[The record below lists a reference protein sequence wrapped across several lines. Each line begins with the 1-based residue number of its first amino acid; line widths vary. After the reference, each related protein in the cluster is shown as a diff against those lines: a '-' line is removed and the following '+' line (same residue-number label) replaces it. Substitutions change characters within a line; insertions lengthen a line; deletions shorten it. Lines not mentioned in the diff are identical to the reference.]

1 MRVSKVKVKV
11 GWGRNSERMVFM
23 RRTSKIGSLV
33 YEDEQRNGKPETDDK
48 TTSILPDKKRDSFIL
63 SIVNK
68 TIPKKEIV
76 KKNLGKGFVK
86 EYYDAIAGIINSFLE
101 KKIVDRKH
109 YIIVNKLTE
118 EEIKQYLNH
127 RFQEANYK
135 YVRDKEEVNFN
146 LSKLLKES
154 AKSNSTAPLQPYK
167 EWAEWHIETKSDR
180 LIRSIQNNC
189 LVIDTQEETEN
200 ISPRKRALLKW
211 ENEFLLSHKLDLED
225 IEKTYLIDD
234 LIHALH
240 KVTYTISDKGF
251 INGNEYHR
259 FLKKALQSHQ
269 QNIFGSRETPNKI
282 NRENAE
288 LYSYNMEVVKYLEH
302 YFPIKKTNRR
312 NTPDTKDYYLNG
324 IKDRVRKQLENAVR
338 NNLVRQGKYTL
349 HTLTPDTVNSDNLSK
364 IKADEGFALTMLNQC
379 AFAANN
385 VRNII
390 DPTQVGDII
399 GKDDF
404 IYSISD
410 RHRIPS
416 EQVFPLFFGLDATL
430 KQDYVNHLWAMR
442 GAVAN
447 IRNNIIHYRAN
458 ALDTIFNIEKYELKN
473 KDEYKY
479 FHQDTSFGT
488 LLQAE
493 MENVSESL
501 AKQLMT
507 GNVLEYYP
515 MLELKSFFSKNSI
528 SLYRSV
534 IPFAPG
540 FKRVMKK
547 GENYQNANNKDDKS
561 KYYNLKIESFLPQES
576 FTKEA
581 YDARYF
587 LLKLIY
593 NNIFLPKFTESTDW
607 FKSTVNGVIALNREE
622 NMRKGEK
629 HKIAFA
635 EIRPMDSRDTIG
647 TYAAYLQSCAIIEA
661 NKKPDAAKDETVLL
675 NFEKLILQIFIKGF
689 DDFLRH
695 NGMLKFV
702 QQPSLQFKS
711 GAKDETTQ
719 RNDWAKEIE
728 GSLRAPVNDINP
740 TESSHISFYVF
751 CKLLDASHLN
761 DLRNELIKYYRSQS
775 HRPQKIKNI
784 KYLLSIIELCLLSV
798 DASEL
803 NKLFIDANNSI
814 NDRLLAFLE
823 KNKTVTD
830 YEDLYTQSDN
840 ETMVLHRTIAKTYK
854 YGTRKVLEQV
864 IDSNPSYRVTVGEY
878 QEWRSLK
885 ENVEEWIARREKLH
899 AKWVKLERV
908 PKMKEGEMTGDMK
921 EYVKICSAIDRYN
934 WLDNKVHLEHIN
946 KLHNLTI
953 DILGRM
959 AGFNTLFERDLQYY
973 CNSNEKVRSLLKPDS
988 SEGFDFSKGLPPF
1001 TEEQKYILF
1010 QTFLPKNH
1018 IENSNPKVD
1027 EYKKTRNFVA
1037 HFNFLNSFEDSY
1049 SKNRYSL
1056 IDVINRLRKQFKYD
1070 RKLKNAVS
1078 KAIIKLFE
1086 KHGMVLTFSFE
1097 GDHELVVK
1105 DVFPRKITHFSK
1117 LKLEDN
1123 RKKIEKLETDMVPKE
1138 FCAMC
1143 KSLLELKK

>member
-48 TTSILPDKKRDSFIL
+48 TESILPDKKRESFIL

-167 EWAEWHIETKSDR
+167 EWAEWHIETKSVR
-180 LIRSIQNNC
+180 LIRSIQNNR
-189 LVIDTQEETEN
+189 LVIDTQEEAEN

-211 ENEFLLSHKLDLED
+211 ENEFLLSHKLDLQD
-225 IEKTYLIDD
+225 MEKTYLIDD

-240 KVTYTISDKGF
+240 EVTYTISDKGF

-269 QNIFGSRETPNKI
+269 QNIFGSRETPNKV

-312 NTPDTKDYYLNG
+312 NTPEVKDYYLNG
-324 IKDRVRKQLENAVR
+324 INIKDRVRKQLENAVR

-349 HTLTPDTVNSDNLSK
+349 HTLTTDTANSDNLSK

-390 DPTQVGDII
+390 DPTQVEDILL
-399 GKDDF
+399 
-404 IYSISD
+404 D
-410 RHRIPS
+410 RPFNESLKKFNSAQMLHLS
-416 EQVFPLFFGLDATL
+416 SFFDVKEFNEPLRAIRD
-430 KQDYVNHLWAMR
+430 
-442 GAVAN
+442 AVAK
-447 IRNNIIHYRAN
+447 IRHNIIHYKVN
-458 ALDTIFNIEKYELKN
+458 ALNVIFKIETFGSTEKQYKDTIFG
-473 KDEYKY
+473 
-479 FHQDTSFGT
+479 S

-593 NNIFLPKFTESTDW
+593 NNIFLPKFTESTDC
-607 FKSTVNGVIALNREE
+607 FKSTVNEVIALNREE
-622 NMRKGEK
+622 NVRKGKK

-635 EIRPMDSRDTIG
+635 EIRLMDSRDTIG

-803 NKLFIDANNSI
+803 NKLFTDANNSI

-899 AKWVKLERV
+899 AKWVKLERL

-921 EYVKICSAIDRYN
+921 EYVKICSDIDRYN

-973 CNSNEKVRSLLKPDS
+973 CNCNEKVRSLLKPDS

>member
-1 MRVSKVKVKV
+1 MKVSKVKVKV
-11 GWGRNSERMVFM
+11 GGGRSSERMVFM

-33 YEDEQRNGKPETDDK
+33 YEDEQRNGKPETDDE
-48 TTSILPDKKRDSFIL
+48 TTSILPDKKRESFIL

-86 EYYDAIAGIINSFLE
+86 EYYDAIAGIIDSFLE

-135 YVRDKEEVNFN
+135 YVRDKKEVNFN

-154 AKSNSTAPLQPYK
+154 AKNNSSAPLQPYK
-167 EWAEWHIETKSDR
+167 EWAEWHIETKSVR
-180 LIRSIQNNC
+180 LIRSIQNNR
-189 LVIDTQEETEN
+189 LVIDTQEEAEN

-211 ENEFLLSHKLDLED
+211 ENEFLLSHKLDLQD

-240 KVTYTISDKGF
+240 EVTYTISDKGF

-269 QNIFGSRETPNKI
+269 QNIFGSRETPNKD

-312 NTPDTKDYYLNG
+312 NTPEVKDYYLNG

-349 HTLTPDTVNSDNLSK
+349 HTLTTDTANSDNLSK

-390 DPTQVGDII
+390 DPTQVGDILLD
-399 GKDDF
+399 GPFNESLKKFNSAQMLHLSSFFDVKEF
-404 IYSISD
+404 N
-410 RHRIPS
+410 
-416 EQVFPLFFGLDATL
+416 EPLRAIRD
-430 KQDYVNHLWAMR
+430 
-442 GAVAN
+442 AVAK
-447 IRNNIIHYRAN
+447 IRHNIIHYKVN
-458 ALDTIFNIEKYELKN
+458 ALNVIFKIETFGSTQKQYKDTIFG
-473 KDEYKY
+473 
-479 FHQDTSFGT
+479 S
-488 LLQAE
+488 LLQAD
-493 MENVSESL
+493 MMNVSESL

-515 MLELKSFFSKNSI
+515 MQELKSFFSKNSI

-561 KYYNLKIESFLPQES
+561 KYYNLQIESFLPQES

-593 NNIFLPKFTESTDW
+593 NNIFLPIFTESTDW
-607 FKSTVNGVIALNREE
+607 FKSTVNEVIALNREE
-622 NMRKGEK
+622 NVRKGKK

-635 EIRPMDSRDTIG
+635 EIRPMDLGDTIG

-661 NKKPDAAKDETVLL
+661 NKKPDTAKDETVLL
-675 NFEKLILQIFIKGF
+675 NFEKLILQTFIKGF
-689 DDFLRH
+689 DDFLRRY
-695 NGMLKFV
+695 GMLKFV

-803 NKLFIDANNSI
+803 NKLFTDANNSI

-878 QEWRSLK
+878 EEWRNLK
-885 ENVEEWIARREKLH
+885 ENVEEWIARREELH
-899 AKWVKLERV
+899 AKWVKVERV

-973 CNSNEKVRSLLKPDS
+973 CNCNEKVRSLLKPES
-988 SEGFDFSKGLPPF
+988 SEGFDFSKGLPKF
-1001 TEEQKYILF
+1001 TEEQNSILF
-1010 QTFLPKNH
+1010 QTFLV
-1018 IENSNPKVD
+1018 EGYRD
-1027 EYKKTRNFVA
+1027 TRNFVA
-1037 HFNFLNSFEDSY
+1037 HFNFLNSFEDNY
-1049 SKNRYSL
+1049 SRSRYSL

-1105 DVFPRKITHFSK
+1105 DVFPRKIIHFSK
-1117 LKLEDN
+1117 LKLD
-1123 RKKIEKLETDMVPKE
+1123 KKIEQKPKVETDMVPKE

-1143 KSLLELKK
+1143 KSLLELNK

>member
-1 MRVSKVKVKV
+1 MKVSKVKVKV
-11 GWGRNSERMVFM
+11 GAGRSSERMVFM

-76 KKNLGKGFVK
+76 KKNLGKGFVN
-86 EYYDAIAGIINSFLE
+86 EYYNAIAGIIDSFLE

-154 AKSNSTAPLQPYK
+154 AKSNSSAPLQPYK
-167 EWAEWHIETKSDR
+167 EWAEWHIETKSVR
-180 LIRSIQNNC
+180 LIRSIQNNR
-189 LVIDTQEETEN
+189 LVIDTQEEAEN

-211 ENEFLLSHKLDLED
+211 ENEFLLSHKLDLQD

-240 KVTYTISDKGF
+240 EVTYTTNDKGF

-269 QNIFGSRETPNKI
+269 QNIFGSRETPNKV

-324 IKDRVRKQLENAVR
+324 INIKDRVRKQLENAVR

-390 DPTQVGDII
+390 DPTQVEDILL
-399 GKDDF
+399 
-404 IYSISD
+404 D
-410 RHRIPS
+410 RPFNESLKKFNSAQMLHLS
-416 EQVFPLFFGLDATL
+416 SFFDVKEFNEPLRAIRD
-430 KQDYVNHLWAMR
+430 
-442 GAVAN
+442 AVAK
-447 IRNNIIHYRAN
+447 IRHNIIHYKVN
-458 ALDTIFNIEKYELKN
+458 ALNVIFKIETFGSTQKQYKDTIFG
-473 KDEYKY
+473 
-479 FHQDTSFGT
+479 S

-515 MLELKSFFSKNSI
+515 MQELKSFFSKNSI

-607 FKSTVNGVIALNREE
+607 FKSTVNEVIALNREE
-622 NMRKGEK
+622 NVRKGKK

-635 EIRPMDSRDTIG
+635 EIRPMDLGDTIG

-661 NKKPDAAKDETVLL
+661 NKKPDAVKYETVLL
-675 NFEKLILQIFIKGF
+675 NFEKLILQTFIKGF
-689 DDFLRH
+689 DDFLRRY
-695 NGMLKFV
+695 GMLKFV

-803 NKLFIDANNSI
+803 NKLFTDANNSI

-973 CNSNEKVRSLLKPDS
+973 CNCNEKVRSLLKPES
-988 SEGFDFSKGLPPF
+988 SEGFDFSKGLPKF
-1001 TEEQKYILF
+1001 TEEQNSILF
-1010 QTFLPKNH
+1010 QTFLV
-1018 IENSNPKVD
+1018 EG
-1027 EYKKTRNFVA
+1027 YKDTRNFVA

-1086 KHGMVLTFSFE
+1086 KHGMVLILSFPKE
-1097 GDHELVVK
+1097 AHELVVK

-1117 LKLEDN
+1117 LKLEDKG
-1123 RKKIEKLETDMVPKE
+1123 KKIETDMVPKE

>member
-1 MRVSKVKVKV
+1 MKVSKVKVKV
-11 GWGRNSERMVFM
+11 GGGRSSERMVFM

-154 AKSNSTAPLQPYK
+154 AKSNSSAPLQPYK
-167 EWAEWHIETKSDR
+167 EWAEWHIETKSVR
-180 LIRSIQNNC
+180 LIRSIQNNR
-189 LVIDTQEETEN
+189 LVIDTHEEAEN

-211 ENEFLLSHKLDLED
+211 ENEFLLSHKLNLQDV
-225 IEKTYLIDD
+225 EKTYLIDD

-240 KVTYTISDKGF
+240 EVTYTTNDKGF

-488 LLQAE
+488 LLQAD
-493 MENVSESL
+493 MMNVSESL

-515 MLELKSFFSKNSI
+515 MQELKSFFEQNNI

-561 KYYNLKIESFLPQES
+561 KYYNLQIESFLPQES

-593 NNIFLPKFTESTDW
+593 NNIFLPIFTESTDC
-607 FKSTVNGVIALNREE
+607 FKSTVNEVIALNREE
-622 NMRKGEK
+622 NVRKGKK

-635 EIRPMDSRDTIG
+635 EIRLMDSRDTIG

-689 DDFLRH
+689 DDFLRRY
-695 NGMLKFV
+695 GMLKFV

-711 GAKDETTQ
+711 GAKDETKQ
-719 RNDWAKEIE
+719 RNDWAKEVE
-728 GSLRAPVNDINP
+728 GSLHAPVNDINP

-751 CKLLDASHLN
+751 CKLLDAPHLN

-803 NKLFIDANNSI
+803 NKLFTDADNSI

-840 ETMVLHRTIAKTYK
+840 ETMVLHRTIAKAYK

-864 IDSNPSYRVTVGEY
+864 IDSDPSYRVTVSEY
-878 QEWRSLK
+878 EEWKNLK
-885 ENVEEWIARREKLH
+885 ENVEEWIACREKLH
-899 AKWVKLERV
+899 AKWVKVERV
-908 PKMKEGEMTGDMK
+908 PKMKEGEMKDDMK
-921 EYVKICSAIDRYN
+921 EYVEVCSTIDRYN

-953 DILGRM
+953 DLLGRM

-973 CNSNEKVRSLLKPDS
+973 CNCNEKVRSLLKPES
-988 SEGFDFSKGLPPF
+988 SEGFDFSKGLPKF
-1001 TEEQKYILF
+1001 TEEQNSILF
-1010 QTFLPKNH
+1010 QTFLV
-1018 IENSNPKVD
+1018 EGYRD
-1027 EYKKTRNFVA
+1027 TRNFVA

-1105 DVFPRKITHFSK
+1105 DVFPRKIIHFSK
-1117 LKLEDN
+1117 LKLD
-1123 RKKIEKLETDMVPKE
+1123 KKIEQKPKVETDMVPKE

-1143 KSLLELKK
+1143 KSLLEFKK

>member
-1 MRVSKVKVKV
+1 MKVSKVKVKV
-11 GWGRNSERMVFM
+11 GAGRSSERMVFM

-76 KKNLGKGFVK
+76 KKNLGKGFVN
-86 EYYDAIAGIINSFLE
+86 EYYNAIAGIIDSFLE

-146 LSKLLKES
+146 LPKLLKES

-167 EWAEWHIETKSDR
+167 EWAEWHIETKSVR
-180 LIRSIQNNC
+180 LIRSIQNNR
-189 LVIDTQEETEN
+189 LVIDTQEEAEN
-200 ISPRKRALLKW
+200 MSPRKRALLKW
-211 ENEFLLSHKLDLED
+211 ENEFLLSHKLDLQD
-225 IEKTYLIDD
+225 VEKTYLIDD

-240 KVTYTISDKGF
+240 EVTYTTNDKGF

-269 QNIFGSRETPNKI
+269 QNIFGSRETPNKV

-312 NTPDTKDYYLNG
+312 NTLDTKDYYLNG
-324 IKDRVRKQLENAVR
+324 INIKDRVRKQLENAVR

-349 HTLTPDTVNSDNLSK
+349 HTLTTDTANSDNLSK

-390 DPTQVGDII
+390 DPTQVEDILL
-399 GKDDF
+399 
-404 IYSISD
+404 D
-410 RHRIPS
+410 RPFNESLEKFNSAQMLHLS
-416 EQVFPLFFGLDATL
+416 SFFDVKEFNEPLRAIRD
-430 KQDYVNHLWAMR
+430 
-442 GAVAN
+442 AVAK
-447 IRNNIIHYRAN
+447 IRHNIIHYKVN
-458 ALDTIFNIEKYELKN
+458 ALNVIFKIETFGSTEKQYKDTIFG
-473 KDEYKY
+473 
-479 FHQDTSFGT
+479 S
-488 LLQAE
+488 LLQAD
-493 MENVSESL
+493 MMNVSESL

-622 NMRKGEK
+622 NVRKGKK

-635 EIRPMDSRDTIG
+635 EIRLMDSRDTIG

-689 DDFLRH
+689 DDFLRRY
-695 NGMLKFV
+695 GMLKFV

-711 GAKDETTQ
+711 GAKDETKQ
-719 RNDWAKEIE
+719 RKDWAKEVE
-728 GSLRAPVNDINP
+728 GSLHAPVNDINP

-751 CKLLDASHLN
+751 CKLLDAPHLN

-803 NKLFIDANNSI
+803 NKLFTDADNSI

-823 KNKTVTD
+823 KNKTVAD

-840 ETMVLHRTIAKTYK
+840 ETMVLHRTIAKAYK

-864 IDSNPSYRVTVGEY
+864 IDSDPSYRVTVSEY
-878 QEWRSLK
+878 EEWKNLK
-885 ENVEEWIARREKLH
+885 ENVEEWIACREKLH
-899 AKWVKLERV
+899 AKWVKVERV
-908 PKMKEGEMTGDMK
+908 PKMKEGEMKDDMK
-921 EYVKICSAIDRYN
+921 EYVEVCSTIDRYN

-953 DILGRM
+953 DLLGRM

-973 CNSNEKVRSLLKPDS
+973 CNCNEKVRSLLKPES
-988 SEGFDFSKGLPPF
+988 SEGFDFSKGLPKF
-1001 TEEQKYILF
+1001 TEEQNSILF
-1010 QTFLPKNH
+1010 QTFLV
-1018 IENSNPKVD
+1018 EGYRD
-1027 EYKKTRNFVA
+1027 TRNFVA

-1105 DVFPRKITHFSK
+1105 DVFPRKIIHFSK
-1117 LKLEDN
+1117 LKLD
-1123 RKKIEKLETDMVPKE
+1123 KKIEQKPKVETDMVPKE

-1143 KSLLELKK
+1143 KFLLELKK

>member
-1 MRVSKVKVKV
+1 MKVSKVKVKV
-11 GWGRNSERMVFM
+11 GGGRSSERMVFM

-167 EWAEWHIETKSDR
+167 EWAEWHIETKSVR
-180 LIRSIQNNC
+180 LIRSIQNNR
-189 LVIDTQEETEN
+189 LVIDTQEEAEN
-200 ISPRKRALLKW
+200 MSPRKRALLKW
-211 ENEFLLSHKLDLED
+211 ENEFLLSHKLDLQD
-225 IEKTYLIDD
+225 VEKTYLIDD

-240 KVTYTISDKGF
+240 EVTYTTNDKGF

-312 NTPDTKDYYLNG
+312 NTPEVKDYYLNG

-349 HTLTPDTVNSDNLSK
+349 HTLTTDTANSDNLSK

-390 DPTQVGDII
+390 DPTQVEDILL
-399 GKDDF
+399 
-404 IYSISD
+404 D
-410 RHRIPS
+410 RPFNESLKKFNSAQMLHLS
-416 EQVFPLFFGLDATL
+416 SFFDVKEFNEPLRAIRD
-430 KQDYVNHLWAMR
+430 
-442 GAVAN
+442 AVAK
-447 IRNNIIHYRAN
+447 IRHNIIHYKVN
-458 ALDTIFNIEKYELKN
+458 ALNVIFKIETFGSTEKQYKDTIFG
-473 KDEYKY
+473 
-479 FHQDTSFGT
+479 S
-488 LLQAE
+488 LLQAD
-493 MENVSESL
+493 MMNVSESL

-515 MLELKSFFSKNSI
+515 MQELKSFFSKNSI

-622 NMRKGEK
+622 NVRKGKK

-635 EIRPMDSRDTIG
+635 EIRPMDLGDTLG
-647 TYAAYLQSCAIIEA
+647 AYAAYLQSCAIIEA

-689 DDFLRH
+689 DDFLRRY
-695 NGMLKFV
+695 GMLKFV

-719 RNDWAKEIE
+719 RKDWAKEIE
-728 GSLRAPVNDINP
+728 GSLRAPVNEINP

-803 NKLFIDANNSI
+803 NKLFTDANNSI

-973 CNSNEKVRSLLKPDS
+973 CNCNEKVRSLLKPDS
-988 SEGFDFSKGLPPF
+988 SEGFDFSKGLPKF
-1001 TEEQKYILF
+1001 TEEQNSILF
-1010 QTFLPKNH
+1010 QTFLV
-1018 IENSNPKVD
+1018 EGYRD
-1027 EYKKTRNFVA
+1027 TRNFVA

-1086 KHGMVLTFSFE
+1086 KHGMVLILSFPE
-1097 GDHELVVK
+1097 EAHELVVK

-1117 LKLEDN
+1117 LKLD
-1123 RKKIEKLETDMVPKE
+1123 KKIEQKPKVETDMVPKE

>member
-11 GWGRNSERMVFM
+11 GGGRNSERMVFM

-48 TTSILPDKKRDSFIL
+48 TKSILRDKKRDSFVL

-68 TIPKKEIV
+68 TICKKEIAS
-76 KKNLGKGFVK
+76 KKIG
-86 EYYDAIAGIINSFLE
+86 EIYREAYYNAIADILKAVLNNSAVNE
-101 KKIVDRKH
+101 KH
-109 YIIVNKLTE
+109 CNIVNKLTE
-118 EEIKQYLNH
+118 EQIKQYLNH
-127 RFQEANYK
+127 RFQES
-135 YVRDKEEVNFN
+135 DKDYTPDKRRVP
-146 LSKLLKES
+146 LDLHKLLKQID
-154 AKSNSTAPLQPYK
+154 SNSNTPPLQPYK
-167 EWAEWHIETKSDR
+167 EWAEWHIQTKSDR
-180 LIRSIQNNC
+180 LIKSIQNNR

-211 ENEFLLSHKLDLED
+211 ENEFLLSHKLDLQD

-240 KVTYTISDKGF
+240 KVTYTINDKGF
-251 INGNEYHR
+251 VNGNEYHH

-269 QNIFGSRETPNKI
+269 QNIFGSRETPNMV
-282 NRENAE
+282 NRKNAE

-302 YFPIKKTNRR
+302 YFPVKKSNRR
-312 NTPDTKDYYLNG
+312 NTPEAKDYYLNG
-324 IKDRVRKQLENAVR
+324 INIKERVRKQLENAVR

-349 HTLTPDTVNSDNLSK
+349 HTLTPDTVSSDNLSK

-390 DPTQVGDII
+390 DPTQVGDILLD
-399 GKDDF
+399 GPFDKSLEKFNSAQMLHLSSFFDVKEF
-404 IYSISD
+404 N
-410 RHRIPS
+410 
-416 EQVFPLFFGLDATL
+416 EPLRAIRD
-430 KQDYVNHLWAMR
+430 
-442 GAVAN
+442 AVAK
-447 IRNNIIHYRAN
+447 IRHNIIHYRVN
-458 ALDTIFNIEKYELKN
+458 ALNVIFKIETFGSTQKQYKDTIFG
-473 KDEYKY
+473 
-479 FHQDTSFGT
+479 S
-488 LLQAE
+488 LLQVE

-501 AKQLMT
+501 AMQLMT

-515 MLELKSFFSKNSI
+515 MQELKSFFSKNNI

-540 FKRVMKK
+540 FKRVMRK
-547 GENYQNANNKDDKS
+547 GENYQNADKKENKNKKDS
-561 KYYNLKIESFLPQES
+561 KDGYYDLKIESFLPQES

-607 FKSTVNGVIALNREE
+607 FKSTVNEVIALNREE
-622 NMRKGEK
+622 NVRKGKK

-635 EIRPMDSRDTIG
+635 EIRLMDSRDTIG
-647 TYAAYLQSCAIIEA
+647 AYAAYLQSCAIIEA
-661 NKKPDAAKDETVLL
+661 NKKPDAAKDEKVLL
-675 NFEKLILQIFIKGF
+675 NFEKLILQTFIKGF
-689 DDFLRH
+689 DNFLRR

-702 QQPSLQFKS
+702 QEPSLQFKS

-719 RNDWAKEIE
+719 RKDWAKEIK

-751 CKLLDASHLN
+751 CKLLDAPHLN

-803 NKLFIDANNSI
+803 NNLFTDANHSI

-823 KNKTVTD
+823 KNKVVTD

-864 IDSNPSYRVTVGEY
+864 IDSDPSYRVTVGEY
-878 QEWRSLK
+878 QEWRNLK

-899 AKWVKLERV
+899 AKWVKVERV
-908 PKMKEGEMTGDMK
+908 PKVREVEMKDDMK
-921 EYVKICSAIDRYN
+921 EYVEVCSAIDRYN

-953 DILGRM
+953 DLLGRM

-973 CNSNEKVRSLLKPDS
+973 CNCNEKVRSLLKPES
-988 SEGFDFSKGLPPF
+988 SEGFDFSKGIPKF
-1001 TEEQKYILF
+1001 TDEQNSILF
-1010 QTFLPKNH
+1010 QTFLV
-1018 IENSNPKVD
+1018 EGYRD
-1027 EYKKTRNFVA
+1027 TRNFVA

-1049 SKNRYSL
+1049 SKNCYSL

-1070 RKLKNAVS
+1070 RKLKNAAS
-1078 KAIIKLFE
+1078 KAIIKLFD
-1086 KHGMVLTFSFE
+1086 KHGMVLILSFPK
-1097 GDHELVVK
+1097 DAHELVVK

-1123 RKKIEKLETDMVPKE
+1123 RKKIEKVETDMVSKE

>member
-1 MRVSKVKVKV
+1 MKVSKVKVKV
-11 GWGRNSERMVFM
+11 GGGRNSERMVFM

-167 EWAEWHIETKSDR
+167 EWAEWHIETKSVR

-211 ENEFLLSHKLDLED
+211 ENEFLLSHKLDLQD
-225 IEKTYLIDD
+225 VEKTYLIDD

-240 KVTYTISDKGF
+240 EVTYTTNDKGF

-269 QNIFGSRETPNKI
+269 QNIFGSRETPNKV

-312 NTPDTKDYYLNG
+312 NTLDTKDYYLNG
-324 IKDRVRKQLENAVR
+324 INIKDRVRKQLENAVR

-349 HTLTPDTVNSDNLSK
+349 HTLTTDTANSDNLSK

-390 DPTQVGDII
+390 DPTQVEDILL
-399 GKDDF
+399 
-404 IYSISD
+404 D
-410 RHRIPS
+410 RPFNESLKKFNSAQMLHLS
-416 EQVFPLFFGLDATL
+416 SFFDVKEFNEPLRAIRD
-430 KQDYVNHLWAMR
+430 
-442 GAVAN
+442 AVAK
-447 IRNNIIHYRAN
+447 IRHNIIHYKVN
-458 ALDTIFNIEKYELKN
+458 ALNVIFKIETFGSTEKQYKDTIFG
-473 KDEYKY
+473 
-479 FHQDTSFGT
+479 S
-488 LLQAE
+488 LLQAD
-493 MENVSESL
+493 MMNVSESL

-515 MLELKSFFSKNSI
+515 MQELKSFFSKNSI

-593 NNIFLPKFTESTDW
+593 NNIFLPIFTESTDC
-607 FKSTVNGVIALNREE
+607 FKSTVNEVIALNREE
-622 NMRKGEK
+622 NVRKGKK

-635 EIRPMDSRDTIG
+635 EIRLMDSRDTIG

-803 NKLFIDANNSI
+803 NKLFTDANNSI

-973 CNSNEKVRSLLKPDS
+973 CNCNEKVRSLLKPES
-988 SEGFDFSKGLPPF
+988 SEGFDFSKGLPKF
-1001 TEEQKYILF
+1001 TEEQNSILF
-1010 QTFLPKNH
+1010 QTFLV
-1018 IENSNPKVD
+1018 EGYRD
-1027 EYKKTRNFVA
+1027 TRNFVA

-1105 DVFPRKITHFSK
+1105 DVFPRKIIHFSK
-1117 LKLEDN
+1117 LKLEDKG
-1123 RKKIEKLETDMVPKE
+1123 KKIETDMVPKE

>member
-1 MRVSKVKVKV
+1 MKVSKVKVKV
-11 GWGRNSERMVFM
+11 GGGRNSERMVFM

-33 YEDEQRNGKPETDDK
+33 YEGEQRNGKPETDDE
-48 TTSILPDKKRDSFIL
+48 TTSILPDKKRENFIL

-86 EYYDAIAGIINSFLE
+86 EYYDAIAGIIDSFLE

-135 YVRDKEEVNFN
+135 YVRDKKEVNFN

-154 AKSNSTAPLQPYK
+154 TKNNSSAPLQPYK
-167 EWAEWHIETKSDR
+167 EWAEWHIETKSVR
-180 LIRSIQNNC
+180 LIRSIQNNR
-189 LVIDTQEETEN
+189 LVIDTQEEAEN

-211 ENEFLLSHKLDLED
+211 ENEFLLSHKLDLQD

-240 KVTYTISDKGF
+240 EVTYTISDKGF

-312 NTPDTKDYYLNG
+312 NTPEVKDYYLNG

-349 HTLTPDTVNSDNLSK
+349 HTLTPDTANSDNLSK

-390 DPTQVGDII
+390 DPTQVEDILL
-399 GKDDF
+399 
-404 IYSISD
+404 D
-410 RHRIPS
+410 RPFNESLKKFNSAQMLHLS
-416 EQVFPLFFGLDATL
+416 SFFDVKEFNEPLRAIRD
-430 KQDYVNHLWAMR
+430 
-442 GAVAN
+442 AVAK
-447 IRNNIIHYRAN
+447 IRHNIIHYKVN
-458 ALDTIFNIEKYELKN
+458 ALNVIFKIETFGSTQKQYKDTIFG
-473 KDEYKY
+473 
-479 FHQDTSFGT
+479 S
-488 LLQAE
+488 LLQAD
-493 MENVSESL
+493 MMNVSESL

-515 MLELKSFFSKNSI
+515 MQELKSFFSKNSI

-547 GENYQNANNKDDKS
+547 GENYQNADKKENKKDS
-561 KYYNLKIESFLPQES
+561 KDGYYDLKIESFLPQES

-607 FKSTVNGVIALNREE
+607 FKSTVNEVIALNREE
-622 NMRKGEK
+622 NVRKGKK

-635 EIRPMDSRDTIG
+635 EIRPMDLGDTIG

-661 NKKPDAAKDETVLL
+661 NKKPDAVKDETVLL

-689 DDFLRH
+689 DDFLRR

-719 RNDWAKEIE
+719 RKDWAKEIE

-740 TESSHISFYVF
+740 TESSRISFYVF
-751 CKLLDASHLN
+751 CKLLDAPHLN

-803 NKLFIDANNSI
+803 NKLFTDANNSI

-878 QEWRSLK
+878 EEWRNLK
-885 ENVEEWIARREKLH
+885 ENVEEWIARREELH

-921 EYVKICSAIDRYN
+921 EYVKICSDIDRYN

-988 SEGFDFSKGLPPF
+988 SEGFDFSKGLPKF
-1001 TEEQKYILF
+1001 TEEQNSILF
-1010 QTFLPKNH
+1010 QTFLV
-1018 IENSNPKVD
+1018 EG
-1027 EYKKTRNFVA
+1027 YKDTRNFVA
-1037 HFNFLNSFEDSY
+1037 HFNFLNSFEDNY
-1049 SKNRYSL
+1049 SRSRYSL

-1086 KHGMVLTFSFE
+1086 KHGMVLILSFPKE
-1097 GDHELVVK
+1097 AHELVVK

-1117 LKLEDN
+1117 LKLEDKG
-1123 RKKIEKLETDMVPKE
+1123 KKIETDMVPKE

-1143 KSLLELKK
+1143 KSLLGLKK

>member
-1 MRVSKVKVKV
+1 MKVSKVKVKV
-11 GWGRNSERMVFM
+11 GAGRSSERMVFM

-33 YEDEQRNGKPETDDK
+33 YEDEQRNGKPETDDE
-48 TTSILPDKKRDSFIL
+48 TTSILPDKKRESFIL

-86 EYYDAIAGIINSFLE
+86 EYYDAIAGIIDSFLE

-135 YVRDKEEVNFN
+135 YVRDKKEVNFN

-154 AKSNSTAPLQPYK
+154 AKNNSSAPLQPYK
-167 EWAEWHIETKSDR
+167 EWAEWHIETKSVR
-180 LIRSIQNNC
+180 LIRSIQNNR
-189 LVIDTQEETEN
+189 LVIDTQEEAEN

-211 ENEFLLSHKLDLED
+211 ENEFLLSHKLDLQD

-240 KVTYTISDKGF
+240 EVTYTISDKGF

-269 QNIFGSRETPNKI
+269 QNIFGSRETPNKD

-312 NTPDTKDYYLNG
+312 NTPEVKDYYLNG

-349 HTLTPDTVNSDNLSK
+349 HTLTPDTANSDNLSK

-390 DPTQVGDII
+390 DPTQVGDILLD
-399 GKDDF
+399 GPFNESLKKFNSAQMLHLSSFFDVKEF
-404 IYSISD
+404 N
-410 RHRIPS
+410 
-416 EQVFPLFFGLDATL
+416 EPLRAIRD
-430 KQDYVNHLWAMR
+430 
-442 GAVAN
+442 AVAK
-447 IRNNIIHYRAN
+447 IRHNIIHYKVN
-458 ALDTIFNIEKYELKN
+458 ALNVIFKIETFGSTQKQYKDTIFG
-473 KDEYKY
+473 
-479 FHQDTSFGT
+479 S

-515 MLELKSFFSKNSI
+515 MQELKSFFSKNSI

-607 FKSTVNGVIALNREE
+607 FKSTVNEVIALNREE
-622 NMRKGEK
+622 NVRKGKK

-635 EIRPMDSRDTIG
+635 EIRLMDSRDTIG

-661 NKKPDAAKDETVLL
+661 NKKPDAVKYETVLL
-675 NFEKLILQIFIKGF
+675 NFEKLILQTFIKGF
-689 DDFLRH
+689 DDFLRRY
-695 NGMLKFV
+695 GMLKFV

-803 NKLFIDANNSI
+803 NKLFTDANNSI

-973 CNSNEKVRSLLKPDS
+973 CNCNEKVRSLLKPES
-988 SEGFDFSKGLPPF
+988 SEGFDFSKGLPKF
-1001 TEEQKYILF
+1001 TEEQNSILF
-1010 QTFLPKNH
+1010 QTFLV
-1018 IENSNPKVD
+1018 EGYRD
-1027 EYKKTRNFVA
+1027 TRNFVA

-1086 KHGMVLTFSFE
+1086 KHGMVLILSFPKE
-1097 GDHELVVK
+1097 AHELVVK

-1117 LKLEDN
+1117 LKLD
-1123 RKKIEKLETDMVPKE
+1123 KKIEQKPKVETDMVPKE

>member
-1 MRVSKVKVKV
+1 MKVSKVKVKV
-11 GWGRNSERMVFM
+11 GGGRNSERMVFM

-48 TTSILPDKKRDSFIL
+48 TTSILPDKKRESFIL

-240 KVTYTISDKGF
+240 EVTYTISDKGF

-269 QNIFGSRETPNKI
+269 QNIFGSRETPNKV

-312 NTPDTKDYYLNG
+312 NTLDTKDYYLNG
-324 IKDRVRKQLENAVR
+324 INIKDRVRKQLENAVR

-349 HTLTPDTVNSDNLSK
+349 HTLTPDTANSDNLSK

-390 DPTQVGDII
+390 DPTQVEDILL
-399 GKDDF
+399 
-404 IYSISD
+404 D
-410 RHRIPS
+410 RPFNESLKKFNSAQMLHLS
-416 EQVFPLFFGLDATL
+416 SFFDVKEFNEPLRAIRD
-430 KQDYVNHLWAMR
+430 
-442 GAVAN
+442 AVAK
-447 IRNNIIHYRAN
+447 IRHNIIHYKVN
-458 ALDTIFNIEKYELKN
+458 ALNVIFKIETFGSTEKQYKDTIFG
-473 KDEYKY
+473 
-479 FHQDTSFGT
+479 S
-488 LLQAE
+488 LLQAD
-493 MENVSESL
+493 MMNVSESL

-515 MLELKSFFSKNSI
+515 MQELKSFFSKNSI

-547 GENYQNANNKDDKS
+547 GENYQNADKKENKKES
-561 KYYNLKIESFLPQES
+561 KDGYYDLKIESFLPQES

-593 NNIFLPKFTESTDW
+593 NNIFLPKFTESTDC
-607 FKSTVNGVIALNREE
+607 FKSTVNEVIALNREE
-622 NMRKGEK
+622 NVRKGKK

-635 EIRPMDSRDTIG
+635 EIRLMDSRDTIG

-689 DDFLRH
+689 DDFLRRY
-695 NGMLKFV
+695 GMLKFV

-803 NKLFIDANNSI
+803 NKLFTDANNSI

-973 CNSNEKVRSLLKPDS
+973 CNCNEKVRSLLKPES
-988 SEGFDFSKGLPPF
+988 SEGFDFSKGLPKF
-1001 TEEQKYILF
+1001 TEEQNSILF
-1010 QTFLPKNH
+1010 QTFLV
-1018 IENSNPKVD
+1018 EGYRD
-1027 EYKKTRNFVA
+1027 TRNFVA

>member
-1 MRVSKVKVKV
+1 MKVSKVKVKV
-11 GWGRNSERMVFM
+11 GAGRSSERMVFM

-167 EWAEWHIETKSDR
+167 EWAEWHIETKSVR
-180 LIRSIQNNC
+180 LIRSIQNNR
-189 LVIDTQEETEN
+189 LVIDTQEEAEN

-211 ENEFLLSHKLDLED
+211 ENEFLLSHKLDLQD
-225 IEKTYLIDD
+225 MEKTYLIDD

-240 KVTYTISDKGF
+240 EVTYTISDKGF

-312 NTPDTKDYYLNG
+312 NAPEVKDYYLNG

-349 HTLTPDTVNSDNLSK
+349 HTLTTDTANSDNLSK

-390 DPTQVGDII
+390 DPTQVGDILLD
-399 GKDDF
+399 GPFNESLKKFNSAQMLHLSSFFDVKEF
-404 IYSISD
+404 N
-410 RHRIPS
+410 
-416 EQVFPLFFGLDATL
+416 EPLRAIRD
-430 KQDYVNHLWAMR
+430 
-442 GAVAN
+442 AVAK
-447 IRNNIIHYRAN
+447 IRHNIIHYKVN
-458 ALDTIFNIEKYELKN
+458 ALNVIFKIETFGSTEKQYKDTIFG
-473 KDEYKY
+473 
-479 FHQDTSFGT
+479 S

-515 MLELKSFFSKNSI
+515 MQELKSFFSKNSI

-581 YDARYF
+581 YDACYF

-622 NMRKGEK
+622 NVRKGKK

-635 EIRPMDSRDTIG
+635 EIRPMDLGDTIG
-647 TYAAYLQSCAIIEA
+647 AYAAYLQSCAIIEA
-661 NKKPDAAKDETVLL
+661 NKKPDTAKDETVLL
-675 NFEKLILQIFIKGF
+675 NFEKLILQTFIKGF
-689 DDFLRH
+689 DDFLRRY
-695 NGMLKFV
+695 GMLKFV

-803 NKLFIDANNSI
+803 NKLFTDANNSI

-899 AKWVKLERV
+899 AKWVKVERV

-946 KLHNLTI
+946 KLHKLTI
-953 DILGRM
+953 DLLGRM

-973 CNSNEKVRSLLKPDS
+973 CNCNEKVRSLLKPES
-988 SEGFDFSKGLPPF
+988 SEGFDFSKGLPKF
-1001 TEEQKYILF
+1001 TEEQNLILF
-1010 QTFLPKNH
+1010 QTFLV
-1018 IENSNPKVD
+1018 EGYRD
-1027 EYKKTRNFVA
+1027 TRNFVA

-1117 LKLEDN
+1117 LKLEDKG
-1123 RKKIEKLETDMVPKE
+1123 KKIETDMVPKE

>member
-1 MRVSKVKVKV
+1 MKVSKVKVKV
-11 GWGRNSERMVFM
+11 GAGRSSERMVFM

-76 KKNLGKGFVK
+76 KKNLGKGFVN
-86 EYYDAIAGIINSFLE
+86 EYYNAIAGIIDSFLE

-167 EWAEWHIETKSDR
+167 EWAEWHIETKSVR
-180 LIRSIQNNC
+180 LIRSIQNNR
-189 LVIDTQEETEN
+189 LVIDTQEEAEN

-225 IEKTYLIDD
+225 VEKTYLIDD

-240 KVTYTISDKGF
+240 EVTYTISDKGF

-269 QNIFGSRETPNKI
+269 QNIFGSRETPNKV

-312 NTPDTKDYYLNG
+312 NTLDTKDYYLNG
-324 IKDRVRKQLENAVR
+324 INIKDRVRKQLENAVR

-349 HTLTPDTVNSDNLSK
+349 HTLTTDTANSDNLSK

-390 DPTQVGDII
+390 DPTQVGDILLD
-399 GKDDF
+399 GPFNESLKKFNSAQMLHLSSFFDVKEF
-404 IYSISD
+404 N
-410 RHRIPS
+410 
-416 EQVFPLFFGLDATL
+416 EPLRAIRD
-430 KQDYVNHLWAMR
+430 
-442 GAVAN
+442 AVAK
-447 IRNNIIHYRAN
+447 IRHNIIHYRAN

-479 FHQDTSFGT
+479 FHQDTSFGP

-515 MLELKSFFSKNSI
+515 MQELKSFFSKNSI

-622 NMRKGEK
+622 NVRKGKK

-635 EIRPMDSRDTIG
+635 EIRPMDLGDTIG
-647 TYAAYLQSCAIIEA
+647 AYAAYLQSCAIIEA
-661 NKKPDAAKDETVLL
+661 NKKPDTAKDETVLL
-675 NFEKLILQIFIKGF
+675 NFEKLILQTFIKGF
-689 DDFLRH
+689 DDFLRRY
-695 NGMLKFV
+695 GMLKFV

-803 NKLFIDANNSI
+803 NKLFTDADNSI

-840 ETMVLHRTIAKTYK
+840 ETMVLHRTIAKAYK

-864 IDSNPSYRVTVGEY
+864 IDSDPSYRVTVSEY
-878 QEWRSLK
+878 EEWKNLK
-885 ENVEEWIARREKLH
+885 ENVEEWIACREKLH
-899 AKWVKLERV
+899 AKWVKVERV
-908 PKMKEGEMTGDMK
+908 PKMKEGEMKDDMK
-921 EYVKICSAIDRYN
+921 EYVEVCSTIDRYN

-953 DILGRM
+953 DLLGRM

-973 CNSNEKVRSLLKPDS
+973 CNCNEKVRSLLKPES
-988 SEGFDFSKGLPPF
+988 SEGFDFSKGLPKF
-1001 TEEQKYILF
+1001 TEEQNSILF
-1010 QTFLPKNH
+1010 QTFLV
-1018 IENSNPKVD
+1018 EGYRD
-1027 EYKKTRNFVA
+1027 TRNFVA

-1105 DVFPRKITHFSK
+1105 DVFPRKIIHFSK
-1117 LKLEDN
+1117 LKLD
-1123 RKKIEKLETDMVPKE
+1123 KKIEQKPKVETDMVPKE

>member
-1 MRVSKVKVKV
+1 MKVSKVKVKV
-11 GWGRNSERMVFM
+11 GGGRNSERMVFM

-48 TTSILPDKKRDSFIL
+48 TTSILPDKKRESFIL

-76 KKNLGKGFVK
+76 KKNLGKGFVN
-86 EYYDAIAGIINSFLE
+86 EYYNAIAGIIDSFLE

-167 EWAEWHIETKSDR
+167 EWAEWHIETKSVR
-180 LIRSIQNNC
+180 LIRSIQNNR

-240 KVTYTISDKGF
+240 EVTYTISDKGF

-269 QNIFGSRETPNKI
+269 QNIFGSRETPNKV

-349 HTLTPDTVNSDNLSK
+349 HTLTTDTANSDNLSK

-390 DPTQVGDII
+390 DPTQVEDILL
-399 GKDDF
+399 
-404 IYSISD
+404 D
-410 RHRIPS
+410 RPFNESLKKFNSAQMLHLS
-416 EQVFPLFFGLDATL
+416 SFFDVKEFNEPLRAIRD
-430 KQDYVNHLWAMR
+430 
-442 GAVAN
+442 AVAK
-447 IRNNIIHYRAN
+447 IRHNIIHYKVN
-458 ALDTIFNIEKYELKN
+458 ALNVIFKIETFGSTEKQYKDTIFG
-473 KDEYKY
+473 
-479 FHQDTSFGT
+479 S
-488 LLQAE
+488 LLQAD
-493 MENVSESL
+493 MMNVSESL

-515 MLELKSFFSKNSI
+515 MQELKSFFSKNSI

-593 NNIFLPKFTESTDW
+593 NNIFLPKFTESTDC
-607 FKSTVNGVIALNREE
+607 FKSTVNEVIALNREE
-622 NMRKGEK
+622 NVRKGKK

-635 EIRPMDSRDTIG
+635 EIRLMDSRDTIG
-647 TYAAYLQSCAIIEA
+647 AYAAYLQSCAIIEA

-689 DDFLRH
+689 DDFLRR
-695 NGMLKFV
+695 NGVLKFV

-719 RNDWAKEIE
+719 RKDWAKEIE

-803 NKLFIDANNSI
+803 NKLFTDANNSI

-973 CNSNEKVRSLLKPDS
+973 CNCNEKVRSLLKPES
-988 SEGFDFSKGLPPF
+988 SEGFDFSKGLPKF
-1001 TEEQKYILF
+1001 TEEQNSILF
-1010 QTFLPKNH
+1010 QTFLV
-1018 IENSNPKVD
+1018 EGYRD
-1027 EYKKTRNFVA
+1027 TRNFVA

>member
-1 MRVSKVKVKV
+1 MKVSKVKVKV
-11 GWGRNSERMVFM
+11 GAGRSSERMVFM

-76 KKNLGKGFVK
+76 KKNLGKGFVN
-86 EYYDAIAGIINSFLE
+86 EYYNAIAGIIDSFLE

-154 AKSNSTAPLQPYK
+154 AKSNSTALLQPYK
-167 EWAEWHIETKSDR
+167 EWAEWHIETKSVR
-180 LIRSIQNNC
+180 LIRSIQNNR
-189 LVIDTQEETEN
+189 LVIDTQEEAEN
-200 ISPRKRALLKW
+200 MSPRKRALLKW
-211 ENEFLLSHKLDLED
+211 ENEFLLSHKLDLQD
-225 IEKTYLIDD
+225 VEKTYLIDD

-240 KVTYTISDKGF
+240 EVTYTTNDKGF

-269 QNIFGSRETPNKI
+269 QNIFGSRETPNKV

-312 NTPDTKDYYLNG
+312 NTLDTKDYYLNG
-324 IKDRVRKQLENAVR
+324 INIKDRVRKQLENAVR

-349 HTLTPDTVNSDNLSK
+349 HTLTTDTANSDNLSK

-390 DPTQVGDII
+390 DPTQVEDILL
-399 GKDDF
+399 
-404 IYSISD
+404 D
-410 RHRIPS
+410 RPFNESLKKFNSAQMLHLS
-416 EQVFPLFFGLDATL
+416 SFFDVKEFNEPLRAIRD
-430 KQDYVNHLWAMR
+430 
-442 GAVAN
+442 AVAK
-447 IRNNIIHYRAN
+447 IRHNIIHYKVN
-458 ALDTIFNIEKYELKN
+458 ALNVIFKIETFGSTEKQYKDTIFG
-473 KDEYKY
+473 
-479 FHQDTSFGT
+479 S

-593 NNIFLPKFTESTDW
+593 NNIFLPKFTESTDC
-607 FKSTVNGVIALNREE
+607 FKSTVNEVIALNREE
-622 NMRKGEK
+622 NVRKGKK

-635 EIRPMDSRDTIG
+635 EIRLMDSRDTIG

-803 NKLFIDANNSI
+803 NKLFTDANNSI

-973 CNSNEKVRSLLKPDS
+973 CNCNEKVRSLLKPDS

>member
-1 MRVSKVKVKV
+1 MKVSKVKVKV
-11 GWGRNSERMVFM
+11 GAGRSSERMVFM

-154 AKSNSTAPLQPYK
+154 AKSNSTALLQPYK
-167 EWAEWHIETKSDR
+167 EWAEWHIETKSVR
-180 LIRSIQNNC
+180 LIRSIKNNR
-189 LVIDTQEETEN
+189 LVIDTQEEAEN
-200 ISPRKRALLKW
+200 MSPRKRALLKW
-211 ENEFLLSHKLDLED
+211 ENEFLLSHKLDLQD
-225 IEKTYLIDD
+225 VEKTYLIDD

-240 KVTYTISDKGF
+240 EVTYTTNDKGF

-312 NTPDTKDYYLNG
+312 NTLDTKDYYLNG
-324 IKDRVRKQLENAVR
+324 INIKDRVRKQLENAVR

-349 HTLTPDTVNSDNLSK
+349 HTLTTDTANSDNLSK

-390 DPTQVGDII
+390 DPTQVEDILL
-399 GKDDF
+399 
-404 IYSISD
+404 D
-410 RHRIPS
+410 RPFNESLKKFNSAQMLHLS
-416 EQVFPLFFGLDATL
+416 SFFDVKEFNEPLRAIRD
-430 KQDYVNHLWAMR
+430 
-442 GAVAN
+442 AVAK
-447 IRNNIIHYRAN
+447 IRHNIIHYKVN
-458 ALDTIFNIEKYELKN
+458 ALNVIFKIETFGSTQKQYKDTIFG
-473 KDEYKY
+473 
-479 FHQDTSFGT
+479 S
-488 LLQAE
+488 LLQAD
-493 MENVSESL
+493 MMNVSESL

-515 MLELKSFFSKNSI
+515 MQELKSFFSKNSI

-547 GENYQNANNKDDKS
+547 GENYQNADKKENKKDS
-561 KYYNLKIESFLPQES
+561 KDGYYDLKIESFLPQES

-593 NNIFLPKFTESTDW
+593 NNIFLPIFTESTDW

-622 NMRKGEK
+622 NVRKGKK

-635 EIRPMDSRDTIG
+635 EIRPMDLGDTIG

-689 DDFLRH
+689 DDFLRRY
-695 NGMLKFV
+695 GMLKFV

-711 GAKDETTQ
+711 GAQDETTQ
-719 RNDWAKEIE
+719 RKDWAKEIE
-728 GSLRAPVNDINP
+728 GSLHAPVNDINP

-751 CKLLDASHLN
+751 CKLLDAPHLN

-803 NKLFIDANNSI
+803 NKLFTDANNSI

-864 IDSNPSYRVTVGEY
+864 IDSNPSYRVTVSEY
-878 QEWRSLK
+878 EEWRSLK

-899 AKWVKLERV
+899 AKWVKVERV

-988 SEGFDFSKGLPPF
+988 SEGFDFSKGLPKF
-1001 TEEQKYILF
+1001 TEEQNSILF
-1010 QTFLPKNH
+1010 QTFLV
-1018 IENSNPKVD
+1018 EGYRD
-1027 EYKKTRNFVA
+1027 TRNFVA

-1086 KHGMVLTFSFE
+1086 KHGMVLTFSFK

-1117 LKLEDN
+1117 LKLD
-1123 RKKIEKLETDMVPKE
+1123 KKIEQKPKVETDMVPKE

>member
-33 YEDEQRNGKPETDDK
+33 YEDEQRNCKPETDDR
-48 TTSILPDKKRDSFIL
+48 TTSILPDKKRESFIL

-68 TIPKKEIV
+68 TIPKKDIV
-76 KKNLGKGFVK
+76 KKNLGKGFDK
-86 EYYDAIAGIINSFLE
+86 YCYNAIAGILE
-101 KKIVDRKH
+101 AVLNNREVNENH
-109 YIIVNKLTE
+109 CIIVNRLTE
-118 EEIKQYLNH
+118 EQIKQYLNH

-154 AKSNSTAPLQPYK
+154 AKNNSSAPLQPYK
-167 EWAEWHIETKSDR
+167 EWAEWHIQTKSDR
-180 LIRSIQNNC
+180 LIRSIQNNR

-211 ENEFLLSHKLDLED
+211 ENEFLLSHKLDLQD
-225 IEKTYLIDD
+225 VEKTYLIDD

-240 KVTYTISDKGF
+240 EVTYTTNDKGF
-251 INGNEYHR
+251 ANGNEYHR
-259 FLKKALQSHQ
+259 FLKKALQRHQ
-269 QNIFGSRETPNKI
+269 QNIFGSRKTPNKV

-302 YFPIKKTNRR
+302 YFPVKKSNRR
-312 NTPDTKDYYLNG
+312 DTLKFKDYYING

-349 HTLTPDTVNSDNLSK
+349 HTLTTDTANSDNLSK

-390 DPTQVGDII
+390 DPTQVGDILLD
-399 GKDDF
+399 GPFNESLKKFNSAQMLHLSSFFDVKEF
-404 IYSISD
+404 N
-410 RHRIPS
+410 
-416 EQVFPLFFGLDATL
+416 EPLRAIRD
-430 KQDYVNHLWAMR
+430 
-442 GAVAN
+442 AVAK
-447 IRNNIIHYRAN
+447 IRHNIIHYKVN
-458 ALDTIFNIEKYELKN
+458 ALNVIFKIETFGSTQKQYKDTIFG
-473 KDEYKY
+473 
-479 FHQDTSFGT
+479 S

-515 MLELKSFFSKNSI
+515 MQELKSFFSKNSI

-547 GENYQNANNKDDKS
+547 GENYQNADKKENKKES
-561 KYYNLKIESFLPQES
+561 KDGYYDLKIESFLPQES

-622 NMRKGEK
+622 NVRKGKK

-635 EIRPMDSRDTIG
+635 EIRPMDLGDTIG
-647 TYAAYLQSCAIIEA
+647 TYAAYLQRCAIIEA

-675 NFEKLILQIFIKGF
+675 NFEKLILQTFIKGF
-689 DDFLRH
+689 DDFLRR

-719 RNDWAKEIE
+719 RKDWAKEVE
-728 GSLRAPVNDINP
+728 GSLHAPVNDINP

-775 HRPQKIKNI
+775 HRTQKIKNI

-803 NKLFIDANNSI
+803 NKLFTDANNSI

-864 IDSNPSYRVTVGEY
+864 IDSDPSYRVTVSEY

-885 ENVEEWIARREKLH
+885 ENVEEWIACREKLH

-973 CNSNEKVRSLLKPDS
+973 CNCNEKVRSLLKPDS
-988 SEGFDFSKGLPPF
+988 SEGFDFSKGLPKF
-1001 TEEQKYILF
+1001 TEEQNSILF
-1010 QTFLPKNH
+1010 QTFLPENQ
-1018 IENSNPKVD
+1018 IENPNPKVD

-1117 LKLEDN
+1117 LKLD
-1123 RKKIEKLETDMVPKE
+1123 KKIEQKPKVETDMVPKE

>member
-1 MRVSKVKVKV
+1 MKVSKVKVKV
-11 GWGRNSERMVFM
+11 GAGRSSERMVFM

-76 KKNLGKGFVK
+76 KKNLGKGFVN
-86 EYYDAIAGIINSFLE
+86 EYYNAIAGIIDSFLE

-154 AKSNSTAPLQPYK
+154 AKSNSTALLQPYK
-167 EWAEWHIETKSDR
+167 EWAEWHIETKSVR
-180 LIRSIQNNC
+180 LIRSIQNNR
-189 LVIDTQEETEN
+189 LVIDTQEEAEN
-200 ISPRKRALLKW
+200 MSPRKRALLKW
-211 ENEFLLSHKLDLED
+211 ENEFLLSHKLDLQD
-225 IEKTYLIDD
+225 VEKTYLIDD

-240 KVTYTISDKGF
+240 EVTYTTNDKGF

-269 QNIFGSRETPNKI
+269 QNIFGSRETPNKV

-312 NTPDTKDYYLNG
+312 NTLDTKDYYLNG
-324 IKDRVRKQLENAVR
+324 INIKDRVRKQLENAVR

-349 HTLTPDTVNSDNLSK
+349 HTLTTDTANSDNLSK

-390 DPTQVGDII
+390 DPTQVEDILL
-399 GKDDF
+399 
-404 IYSISD
+404 D
-410 RHRIPS
+410 RPFNESLKKFNSAQMLHLS
-416 EQVFPLFFGLDATL
+416 SFFDVKEFNEPLRAIRD
-430 KQDYVNHLWAMR
+430 
-442 GAVAN
+442 AVAK
-447 IRNNIIHYRAN
+447 IRHNIIHYKVN
-458 ALDTIFNIEKYELKN
+458 ALNVIFKIETFGSTEKQYKDTIFG
-473 KDEYKY
+473 
-479 FHQDTSFGT
+479 S
-488 LLQAE
+488 LLQAD
-493 MENVSESL
+493 MMNVSESL

-515 MLELKSFFSKNSI
+515 MQELKSFFSKNSI

-593 NNIFLPKFTESTDW
+593 NNIFLPKFTESTDC
-607 FKSTVNGVIALNREE
+607 FKSTVNEVIALNREE
-622 NMRKGEK
+622 NVRKGKK

-635 EIRPMDSRDTIG
+635 EIRLMDSRDTIG

-751 CKLLDASHLN
+751 CKLLDAPHLN

-803 NKLFIDANNSI
+803 NKLFTDANNSI

-1138 FCAMC
+1138 FCAMY